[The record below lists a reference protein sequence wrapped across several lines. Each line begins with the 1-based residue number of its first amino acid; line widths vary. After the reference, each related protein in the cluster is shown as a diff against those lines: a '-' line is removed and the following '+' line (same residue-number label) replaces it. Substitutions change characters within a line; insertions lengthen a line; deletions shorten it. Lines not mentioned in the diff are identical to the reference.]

1 MILQRLK
8 HTPWV
13 CSFGTHMFGATWITR
28 VEHSL
33 LWPEEV
39 GAAEQGMVL
48 GGFESQTGLTYNF
61 TFWHLWVEAY

>member
-8 HTPWV
+8 YTPWV

-28 VEHSL
+28 VEYSL

-48 GGFESQTGLTYNF
+48 GVLSLKQG
-61 TFWHLWVEAY
+61 